1 MDIIESSNSAH
12 FLPNFGS
19 NVPVKIDFKKIIKV
33 VTKSNYQSFIA
44 KFMQVLFLAANHGNQ
59 KNLNPITYSVF
70 LIFSAYSPLTSAN
83 SSLFSELTLVW
94 LVVGYQL
101 GEAKRVCILCIEKRI
116 FFERLAPL
124 LQNTVDFF

>member
-1 MDIIESSNSAH
+1 MWIFHKEMDIIESSNSAH

-59 KNLNPITYSVF
+59 KNLNRILAT
-70 LIFSAYSPLTSAN
+70 PLTYT
-83 SSLFSELTLVW
+83 FEMHTV
-94 LVVGYQL
+94 
-101 GEAKRVCILCIEKRI
+101 
-116 FFERLAPL
+116 FF
-124 LQNTVDFF
+124 